1 MPLYFLHLLDG
12 TDMLLDPDGID
23 MPPEA
28 VDRAALNAA
37 RDCMC
42 GDVKNGT
49 LDLRYSIEV
58 QDENGTVVHRL
69 AFSDAVNVLSPG
81 KTG

>member
-1 MPLYFLHLLDG
+1 VPRYYLHLIDS
-12 TDMLLDPDGID
+12 TDVLLDPEGID
-23 MPPEA
+23 MPAKA

-42 GDVKNGT
+42 GDVKDGT

-58 QDENGTVVHRL
+58 QDEHGTLVRRL
-69 AFSDAVNVLSPG
+69 AFSDAVNVLWP
-81 KTG
+81 K